1 LSYIKVDD
9 MNFIERIFETV
20 RNAFSDLA
28 EVISCKIREWQA
40 RCEIAKGKKRYIGHL
55 TGSEIQ
61 YEPEEPDKELALRV
75 VSYLQK
81 RFPNGIESKIQ
92 EISIDER
99 KDLICQIVE
108 EVEQIFEVEPVNFEI
123 LYPTTAEEF
132 YAYGC
137 GFYNRSENL
146 LCLNGAY
153 LMDEHIELVEEQIY
167 TIFHELKHARQYAAI
182 AHERDYGYSEDILEA
197 WKYNVVVYIR
207 PNEND
212 EAYRKQALERD
223 AFGFENYVREIFETN
238 H

>member
-1 LSYIKVDD
+1 

-20 RNAFSDLA
+20 KNAFSDLA
-28 EVISCKIREWQA
+28 EAISCKIREWQS
-40 RCEIAKGKKRYIGHL
+40 RREIAKEKARYKGRLI
-55 TGSEIQ
+55 GSEIQ

-75 VSYLQK
+75 ISYLQK

-99 KDLICQIVE
+99 RDLLCQIVE
-108 EVEQIFEVEPVNFEI
+108 EAEQIFDVDSVNFEI
-123 LYPTTAEEF
+123 LYPTSAEEF

-137 GFYNRSENL
+137 GFYNRSQNL

-167 TIFHELKHARQYAAI
+167 TIFHELKHVRQYAAI
-182 AHERDYGYSEDILEA
+182 AHERDYGYSEEILDA
-197 WKYNVVVYIR
+197 WKYNVVVYIL
-207 PNEND
+207 PTESD

-223 AFGFENYVREIFETN
+223 AFGFENYVREMFETN